1 MVGLYHKR
9 RASRSSSSKLLRFF
23 IRLSFILGVF
33 IVVGFT
39 LTALFFNGSQVKGPL
54 SIYLSSKFNMEVSIG
69 DAEFSPIYPDV
80 IKLYNVTFGKSKIGE
95 LYVEY
100 DLRSAMGSDELRITD
115 LYLNKINIDPNDLL
129 TVANSKLGFNS
140 IRAQTARFYGTPL
153 RTTFLNAPSATVRL
167 ENVTYSAQEGLT
179 FRSGALSTGKA
190 RLFNDEVKSFNI
202 EFTHNDKGIA
212 INNFSAGILG
222 GTVTGHGTYN
232 IISNEHNSLSDG
244 DIASSNTIPISAEIS
259 LDELNLSKVII
270 NQGFRAPKNVKLSA
284 RKTNLTD
291 VIFTNNVLGNQ
302 SEGTKPSEQS
312 KLFAKPKSKST
323 PAPIT
328 PEESESQYLS
338 YIMQGINGTI
348 DDLYIDHDDIE
359 GMFEGHIDEI
369 SFPNLQTTFENNNAI
384 ASFENH
390 KMEFDLK
397 GKLYEGTFNSIGS
410 LDLTKKR
417 LSVTE
422 LRMSKNKL
430 ALNRPRLDFIKK
442 QFSDHSLFIKNA
454 KFNQL
459 EFLSYINSLPLSIQS
474 ISGTANNIFVHPTV
488 LKDLET
494 KISQAQNNKT
504 SKHKHNQ
511 NNIPDEVD
519 NFYKILSYLTLDDKA
534 IAESKEESLNLSK
547 HKFMINP
554 DIYSDSQDNRNVIKD
569 NSPSSLKL
577 NLINMLYSNLLMS
590 DTKVNLTLDENGL
603 AIDVPKMRF
612 KESSLS
618 AQAYLALQEKL
629 PNKFTLKAKDFE
641 SADLNSNLIGHMLTG
656 KINLDLD
663 IESTCT
669 DKINNIRS
677 LLSHSDGNI
686 SLNSSAML
694 IADFG
699 LDLINGGNSDS
710 YKLSTTELL
719 SAIQGSVAGI
729 NNLKAQ
735 AQIVNGEVN
744 INSTASLVTSNLSLN
759 SKVNINEDSISGR
772 AYLISRS
779 KDSSTQVT
787 ISGNMDDPIFNIKA
801 LRRGEKRPG
810 LYLPQY
816 QNTAVAKEQTDAAPI
831 LKGKLATPAAKA
843 ASAAAAGA
851 ADATAATAATAS
863 QPAPAPSSK
872 IEPES
877 KLESTP
883 KTETEET
890 QALSPDSQPNNTT
903 DSNAQA
909 SKDDGAAVESKQEQE
924 ATAKSKVAEK
934 PESLAN
940 SDSKSSEA
948 MSTADEGKQEQ
959 EAPVKPEVAKKPE
972 SSANSDSKS
981 SEAMGTAGE
990 GKQEQESHAKPEVAS
1005 KPESSANSDS
1015 KSREAMSTAGEGK
1028 QEQEAP
1034 AKPEVA
1040 EKPESSANSDSDSE
1054 TKGAAVEGK
1063 QEQEAPVKPE
1073 VAEKPESSA
1082 NSDSDSDSETKGAAV
1097 EGKIEPM
1104 MEDAA
1109 KHEREAKSES
1119 TNNGQSQKQ
1128 NSKDKGAAVEGK
1140 IEPKMEGAAVEDNKH
1155 AQDMLEEEHQALNSQ
1170 KQLEDQANATEME
1183 LLKDALIDSIISKPH
1198 NNYEE
1203 EELIF

>member
-179 FRSGALSTGKA
+179 FRSGALSTGQA

-244 DIASSNTIPISAEIS
+244 DIPSSNTPPISAEIS

-270 NQGFRAPKNVKLSA
+270 NQGLRAPKNVKLSA

-302 SEGTKPSEQS
+302 SEGKKPSEQS
-312 KLFAKPKSKST
+312 KLFAKPNSKST

-384 ASFENH
+384 ASFENN

-397 GKLYEGTFNSIGS
+397 GNLYEGTFNSIGS

-504 SKHKHNQ
+504 PKHQHNQ

-554 DIYSDSQDNRNVIKD
+554 DIYSNNQDTRNVIKD
-569 NSPSSLKL
+569 KSSSSLNL

-590 DTKVNLTLDENGL
+590 DTKVNLKLDKNGL

-629 PNKFTLKAKDFE
+629 PSKFTLKAKDFE

-663 IESTCT
+663 IESTCV

-816 QNTAVAKEQTDAAPI
+816 QNTAVAKEQTDAASV
-831 LKGKLATPAAKA
+831 LKGKIAAPATPTAA

-851 ADATAATAATAS
+851 AV
-863 QPAPAPSSK
+863 
-872 IEPES
+872 
-877 KLESTP
+877 
-883 KTETEET
+883 
-890 QALSPDSQPNNTT
+890 
-903 DSNAQA
+903 
-909 SKDDGAAVESKQEQE
+909 DGKQEQE
-924 ATAKSKVAEK
+924 APAKPEVAEK
-934 PESLAN
+934 TESSAN

-948 MSTADEGKQEQ
+948 MSTAIEGKQEPMTDG
-959 EAPVKPEVAKKPE
+959 AAKPE

-981 SEAMGTAGE
+981 SEAMSTAVE
-990 GKQEQESHAKPEVAS
+990 GKQELITDGAAKPEGET
-1005 KPESSANSDS
+1005 KPESSAKSDS
-1015 KSREAMSTAGEGK
+1015 KSNEAMSTAGEGK

-1034 AKPEVA
+1034 AKPEGA
-1040 EKPESSANSDSDSE
+1040 EKPESSANSDSKSSEEMSAAGEGKQEQEAPAKSEVEKKPESSANSDSKSSE
-1054 TKGAAVEGK
+1054 AMSAAVEGK
-1063 QEQEAPVKPE
+1063 QEQEAPAKPE
-1073 VAEKPESSA
+1073 VAGNPESSA
-1082 NSDSDSDSETKGAAV
+1082 KNDSDSDSKDRETKGAAV
-1097 EGKIEPM
+1097 EGKQKPKI
-1104 MEDAA
+1104 EDAA
-1109 KHEREAKSES
+1109 KHESPV
-1119 TNNGQSQKQ
+1119 NDNGQGQGQ
-1128 NSKDKGAAVEGK
+1128 NSLDK
-1140 IEPKMEGAAVEDNKH
+1140 GAAVEDNKH
-1155 AQDMLEEEHQALNSQ
+1155 AQDMLEEEHQALNRQ
-1170 KQLEDQANATEME
+1170 KQLENQANATEME

>member
-179 FRSGALSTGKA
+179 FRSGALSTGQA

-244 DIASSNTIPISAEIS
+244 DIPSSNTPPISAEIS

-270 NQGFRAPKNVKLSA
+270 NQGLRAPKNVKLSA

-302 SEGTKPSEQS
+302 SEGKKPSEQS
-312 KLFAKPKSKST
+312 KLFAKPNSKST

-384 ASFENH
+384 ASFENN

-397 GKLYEGTFNSIGS
+397 GNLYEGTFNSIGS

-504 SKHKHNQ
+504 PKHKHNQ

-554 DIYSDSQDNRNVIKD
+554 DIYSDNQDTRNVIKD
-569 NSPSSLKL
+569 KSSSSLNL

-590 DTKVNLTLDENGL
+590 DTKVNLKLDENGL
-603 AIDVPKMRF
+603 AIDMPKMRF

-629 PNKFTLKAKDFE
+629 PSKFTLKAKDFE

-663 IESTCT
+663 IESACA

-772 AYLISRS
+772 AYLISSS

-816 QNTAVAKEQTDAAPI
+816 QNTAVAKEQTDAASI
-831 LKGKLATPAAKA
+831 LKGKLAAPAAKA

-851 ADATAATAATAS
+851 AV
-863 QPAPAPSSK
+863 
-872 IEPES
+872 
-877 KLESTP
+877 
-883 KTETEET
+883 
-890 QALSPDSQPNNTT
+890 
-903 DSNAQA
+903 
-909 SKDDGAAVESKQEQE
+909 DGKQEQE
-924 ATAKSKVAEK
+924 AT
-934 PESLAN
+934 
-940 SDSKSSEA
+940 
-948 MSTADEGKQEQ
+948 
-959 EAPVKPEVAKKPE
+959 
-972 SSANSDSKS
+972 
-981 SEAMGTAGE
+981 
-990 GKQEQESHAKPEVAS
+990 
-1005 KPESSANSDS
+1005 
-1015 KSREAMSTAGEGK
+1015 
-1028 QEQEAP
+1028 

-1040 EKPESSANSDSDSE
+1040 EKPESSANSDSKSSE
-1054 TKGAAVEGK
+1054 AMSTAIEGKQELMTDGAAKSESTANSQNQNSQNKVTATEGKQELMTDGAAKPEGEAKSESTANGQNQNSLDKGAAIEGKQELMTDGAAKPEGEAKPESSANGQNQNSLDKGAAVEGK
-1063 QEQEAPVKPE
+1063 QEPMMDGTAKPE
-1073 VAEKPESSA
+1073 
-1082 NSDSDSDSETKGAAV
+1082 G
-1097 EGKIEPM
+1097 
-1104 MEDAA
+1104 
-1109 KHEREAKSES
+1109 EAKSENTANS
-1119 TNNGQSQKQ
+1119 QGQNIQD
-1128 NSKDKGAAVEGK
+1128 KDAAVEGK
-1140 IEPKMEGAAVEDNKH
+1140 IEPKMEGAAKPEREAKTESTANSQNQNILDKGAAVEGKQEPMMEGAAKPEGETKSESTANGQNQNSLDKGAAVEGKQEHMMEGAAVEDNKH
-1155 AQDMLEEEHQALNSQ
+1155 AQDMLEEEHQALNRQ
-1170 KQLEDQANATEME
+1170 KQLENQANATEME

>member
-179 FRSGALSTGKA
+179 FRSGALSTSQA

-244 DIASSNTIPISAEIS
+244 DIPSSNTPPISAEIS

-270 NQGFRAPKNVKLSA
+270 NQGLRAPKNVKLSA

-291 VIFTNNVLGNQ
+291 VIFTNNILGNQ
-302 SEGTKPSEQS
+302 SEGKKPSEQS
-312 KLFAKPKSKST
+312 KLFAKPNSKST

-359 GMFEGHIDEI
+359 GMFEGYIDEI

-384 ASFENH
+384 ASFENN

-397 GKLYEGTFNSIGS
+397 GNLYEGTFNSIGS

-474 ISGTANNIFVHPTV
+474 VSGTANNIFVHPTV

-504 SKHKHNQ
+504 PKHKHNQ

-569 NSPSSLKL
+569 KSPSSLNL

-590 DTKVNLTLDENGL
+590 DTKVNLKLDENGL
-603 AIDVPKMRF
+603 AIDMPKMRF

-629 PNKFTLKAKDFE
+629 PSKLTLKAKDFE

-663 IESTCT
+663 IESACA

-759 SKVNINEDSISGR
+759 SKVNINEDSVTGR

-816 QNTAVAKEQTDAAPI
+816 QNTAVAKEQTDAASV
-831 LKGKLATPAAKA
+831 LKGKIAAPATPTAA

-851 ADATAATAATAS
+851 AVD
-863 QPAPAPSSK
+863 
-872 IEPES
+872 
-877 KLESTP
+877 
-883 KTETEET
+883 
-890 QALSPDSQPNNTT
+890 
-903 DSNAQA
+903 
-909 SKDDGAAVESKQEQE
+909 
-924 ATAKSKVAEK
+924 
-934 PESLAN
+934 
-940 SDSKSSEA
+940 
-948 MSTADEGKQEQ
+948 
-959 EAPVKPEVAKKPE
+959 
-972 SSANSDSKS
+972 
-981 SEAMGTAGE
+981 
-990 GKQEQESHAKPEVAS
+990 
-1005 KPESSANSDS
+1005 
-1015 KSREAMSTAGEGK
+1015 GK

-1040 EKPESSANSDSDSE
+1040 EKPESSANSDSKSSE
-1054 TKGAAVEGK
+1054 AMSTAGESKQGLMTDGAAKPEGEAKPESTTNDQSQNKNSQDKVTAGDGKQELMTDGTAKPEGEAKSESSANSDSKSNEAMSTAGEGK
-1063 QEQEAPVKPE
+1063 QEQEAPAKPEVAKKPESSANSDSKSSEAMSAAVESKQEQEAPAKPE

-1082 NSDSDSDSETKGAAV
+1082 NSDSKSSEAMSAAVEGKIEQEAHAKPEVAGNPESSAKNDSDSNSKDSDTKGAAV
-1097 EGKIEPM
+1097 EGKQEPM
-1104 MEDAA
+1104 MEGAA
-1109 KHEREAKSES
+1109 KPEGESKSES
-1119 TNNGQSQKQ
+1119 TANGQGQ
-1128 NSKDKGAAVEGK
+1128 NSQDKGAAIEGK
-1140 IEPKMEGAAVEDNKH
+1140 IESKMEDAAVEDNKH
-1155 AQDMLEEEHQALNSQ
+1155 AQDMLEEEHQALNRQ

>member
-244 DIASSNTIPISAEIS
+244 DIPSSNTPPISAEIS

-270 NQGFRAPKNVKLSA
+270 NQGLRAPKNVKLSA

-302 SEGTKPSEQS
+302 SEGKKPSEQS
-312 KLFAKPKSKST
+312 KLFAKPNSKST

-384 ASFENH
+384 ASFENN

-397 GKLYEGTFNSIGS
+397 GNLYEGTFNSIGS

-504 SKHKHNQ
+504 PKHKHNQ

-554 DIYSDSQDNRNVIKD
+554 DIYSDNQDTRNVIKD
-569 NSPSSLKL
+569 KSSSSLNL

-590 DTKVNLTLDENGL
+590 DTKVNLKLDENGL
-603 AIDVPKMRF
+603 AIDMPKMRF

-629 PNKFTLKAKDFE
+629 PSKFTLKAKDFE

-663 IESTCT
+663 IESACA

-772 AYLISRS
+772 AYLISSS

-787 ISGNMDDPIFNIKA
+787 IFGNMDDPIFNIKA

-816 QNTAVAKEQTDAAPI
+816 QNTAVAKEQTDAASV
-831 LKGKLATPAAKA
+831 LKGKIAAPAAKA

-851 ADATAATAATAS
+851 AVD
-863 QPAPAPSSK
+863 
-872 IEPES
+872 
-877 KLESTP
+877 
-883 KTETEET
+883 
-890 QALSPDSQPNNTT
+890 
-903 DSNAQA
+903 
-909 SKDDGAAVESKQEQE
+909 
-924 ATAKSKVAEK
+924 
-934 PESLAN
+934 
-940 SDSKSSEA
+940 
-948 MSTADEGKQEQ
+948 
-959 EAPVKPEVAKKPE
+959 
-972 SSANSDSKS
+972 
-981 SEAMGTAGE
+981 
-990 GKQEQESHAKPEVAS
+990 
-1005 KPESSANSDS
+1005 
-1015 KSREAMSTAGEGK
+1015 GK

-1040 EKPESSANSDSDSE
+1040 EKPESSANSDSKSSEDMSTAVEGKQELITDGAAKPEGETKPESSANSDSKSNEAMSTAGEGKQEQEAPAKPEVAKKPESSANSDSKSSEAMSTAVEGKQELMTDGAAKPEGE
-1054 TKGAAVEGK
+1054 TKSENTANGQGQNSQDKDAAVEGKIEPKMEGAAKPEREAKTESTANSQNQNSLDKGAAIEGKQEPMTEGAAKPEGEAKSESTANGQNKNSLDKGAAVEGK
-1063 QEQEAPVKPE
+1063 QEH
-1073 VAEKPESSA
+1073 
-1082 NSDSDSDSETKGAAV
+1082 
-1097 EGKIEPM
+1097 M
-1104 MEDAA
+1104 
-1109 KHEREAKSES
+1109 
-1119 TNNGQSQKQ
+1119 
-1128 NSKDKGAAVEGK
+1128 
-1140 IEPKMEGAAVEDNKH
+1140 MEGAAVEDNKH
-1155 AQDMLEEEHQALNSQ
+1155 AQDMLEEEHQALNRQ
-1170 KQLEDQANATEME
+1170 KQLENQANATEME

>member
-129 TVANSKLGFNS
+129 TVANSKFGFNS

-244 DIASSNTIPISAEIS
+244 DIPSSNTPPISAEIS

-270 NQGFRAPKNVKLSA
+270 NQGLRAPKNVKLSA

-302 SEGTKPSEQS
+302 SEGKKPSEQS
-312 KLFAKPKSKST
+312 KLFAKPNSKST

-384 ASFENH
+384 ASFENN

-397 GKLYEGTFNSIGS
+397 GNLYEGTFNSIGS

-504 SKHKHNQ
+504 PKHKHNQ

-554 DIYSDSQDNRNVIKD
+554 DIYSDNQDTRNVIKD
-569 NSPSSLKL
+569 NSLSSLNL

-590 DTKVNLTLDENGL
+590 DTKVNLKLDENGL

-629 PNKFTLKAKDFE
+629 PSKFTLKAKDFE

-663 IESTCT
+663 IESACA

-710 YKLSTTELL
+710 YKLSNTELL

-816 QNTAVAKEQTDAAPI
+816 QNTAVAKEQTDAASI
-831 LKGKLATPAAKA
+831 LKGKLAAPAAKA

-851 ADATAATAATAS
+851 AVD
-863 QPAPAPSSK
+863 
-872 IEPES
+872 
-877 KLESTP
+877 
-883 KTETEET
+883 
-890 QALSPDSQPNNTT
+890 
-903 DSNAQA
+903 
-909 SKDDGAAVESKQEQE
+909 
-924 ATAKSKVAEK
+924 
-934 PESLAN
+934 
-940 SDSKSSEA
+940 
-948 MSTADEGKQEQ
+948 
-959 EAPVKPEVAKKPE
+959 
-972 SSANSDSKS
+972 
-981 SEAMGTAGE
+981 
-990 GKQEQESHAKPEVAS
+990 
-1005 KPESSANSDS
+1005 
-1015 KSREAMSTAGEGK
+1015 GK

-1040 EKPESSANSDSDSE
+1040 EKPESSANSDSKSSE
-1054 TKGAAVEGK
+1054 AMSTAIEGKQELMTDGAAKPEGEARNESSANSDSKSSEAMSTAGEGK
-1063 QEQEAPVKPE
+1063 QEQEAPAKSE
-1073 VAEKPESSA
+1073 MEKKPESSA
-1082 NSDSDSDSETKGAAV
+1082 NIDSKSSEAMSAADEGKQEPITDGAAKPEGETKSESTANSQNQNSLDKGTAV
-1097 EGKIEPM
+1097 EGKREPM
-1104 MEDAA
+1104 REGTA
-1109 KHEREAKSES
+1109 KPEGEAKSEN
-1119 TNNGQSQKQ
+1119 TANGLGQ
-1128 NSKDKGAAVEGK
+1128 NSQDKDAAVEGK

-1155 AQDMLEEEHQALNSQ
+1155 AQDMLEEEHQALNRQ
-1170 KQLEDQANATEME
+1170 KQLENQANATEME

>member
-100 DLRSAMGSDELRITD
+100 DLRSAMGSDELRIKD

-179 FRSGALSTGKA
+179 FRSGALSTGQA

-244 DIASSNTIPISAEIS
+244 DIPSSNTPPISAEIS

-270 NQGFRAPKNVKLSA
+270 NQGLRAPKNVKLSA

-302 SEGTKPSEQS
+302 SEGKKPSEQS
-312 KLFAKPKSKST
+312 KLFAKPNSKST

-384 ASFENH
+384 ASFENN

-397 GKLYEGTFNSIGS
+397 GNLYEGTFNSIGS

-504 SKHKHNQ
+504 PKHKHNQ

-554 DIYSDSQDNRNVIKD
+554 DIYSDNQDTRNVIKD
-569 NSPSSLKL
+569 KSSSSLNL

-590 DTKVNLTLDENGL
+590 DTKVNLKLDENGL
-603 AIDVPKMRF
+603 AIDMPKMRF

-629 PNKFTLKAKDFE
+629 PSKFTLKAKDFE

-663 IESTCT
+663 IESACA

-816 QNTAVAKEQTDAAPI
+816 QNTAVAKEQTDAASV
-831 LKGKLATPAAKA
+831 LKGKIAAPATPTAA

-851 ADATAATAATAS
+851 AVD
-863 QPAPAPSSK
+863 
-872 IEPES
+872 
-877 KLESTP
+877 
-883 KTETEET
+883 
-890 QALSPDSQPNNTT
+890 
-903 DSNAQA
+903 
-909 SKDDGAAVESKQEQE
+909 
-924 ATAKSKVAEK
+924 
-934 PESLAN
+934 
-940 SDSKSSEA
+940 
-948 MSTADEGKQEQ
+948 
-959 EAPVKPEVAKKPE
+959 
-972 SSANSDSKS
+972 
-981 SEAMGTAGE
+981 
-990 GKQEQESHAKPEVAS
+990 
-1005 KPESSANSDS
+1005 
-1015 KSREAMSTAGEGK
+1015 GK

-1040 EKPESSANSDSDSE
+1040 EKPESSANSDSKSSEAMSTAGESKHEQEAPAKSEVEKKPESSANSDSKSNE
-1054 TKGAAVEGK
+1054 AMSTAGEGK
-1063 QEQEAPVKPE
+1063 QEQEAPAKPEVAKKPESSANIENKSSEAMSTAIESKQEQEAPAKPE

-1082 NSDSDSDSETKGAAV
+1082 NSDSKSSEAMSAAVEGKIEQEAHAKPEVAGNPESSAKNDSDSNSKDSDTKGAAV
-1097 EGKIEPM
+1097 EGKQEPM
-1104 MEDAA
+1104 TEDAA
-1109 KHEREAKSES
+1109 KPEGESKSES
-1119 TNNGQSQKQ
+1119 TANGQVQ
-1128 NSKDKGAAVEGK
+1128 NSQDNGDAIEGK

-1155 AQDMLEEEHQALNSQ
+1155 AQDMLEEEHQALNRQ
-1170 KQLEDQANATEME
+1170 KQLENQANATEME

>member
-179 FRSGALSTGKA
+179 FRSGALSTGQA

-244 DIASSNTIPISAEIS
+244 DIPSSNTPPISAEIS

-270 NQGFRAPKNVKLSA
+270 NQGLRAPKNVKLSA

-302 SEGTKPSEQS
+302 SEGKKPSEQS
-312 KLFAKPKSKST
+312 KLFAKPNSKST

-384 ASFENH
+384 ASFENN

-397 GKLYEGTFNSIGS
+397 GNLYEGTFNSIGS

-504 SKHKHNQ
+504 PKHKHNQ

-569 NSPSSLKL
+569 NSPSSLNL

-590 DTKVNLTLDENGL
+590 DTKVNLKLDKNGL

-629 PNKFTLKAKDFE
+629 PSKFTLKAKDFE

-663 IESTCT
+663 IESTCV

-816 QNTAVAKEQTDAAPI
+816 QNTAVAKEQTDAASV
-831 LKGKLATPAAKA
+831 LKGKIAAPATPTAA

-851 ADATAATAATAS
+851 AV
-863 QPAPAPSSK
+863 
-872 IEPES
+872 
-877 KLESTP
+877 
-883 KTETEET
+883 
-890 QALSPDSQPNNTT
+890 
-903 DSNAQA
+903 
-909 SKDDGAAVESKQEQE
+909 DGKQEQE
-924 ATAKSKVAEK
+924 APAKPEVAEK
-934 PESLAN
+934 PESSAK

-948 MSTADEGKQEQ
+948 MSTAGEGKQGIMTDGAAKPEGDAKSESSANSDSKSNEAMSTAGEGKQEQ
-959 EAPVKPEVAKKPE
+959 EALAKPEVAKKPE

-981 SEAMGTAGE
+981 SEAMSAAVE
-990 GKQEQESHAKPEVAS
+990 SKQEQEAPAKPEGAE

-1015 KSREAMSTAGEGK
+1015 KSSEAMSAAVEGK
-1028 QEQEAP
+1028 IEQEAH

-1040 EKPESSANSDSDSE
+1040 GNPESSAKNDSDSNSKDSD

-1063 QEQEAPVKPE
+1063 QE
-1073 VAEKPESSA
+1073 
-1082 NSDSDSDSETKGAAV
+1082 
-1097 EGKIEPM
+1097 PM
-1104 MEDAA
+1104 TEDAA
-1109 KHEREAKSES
+1109 KPEGESKSES
-1119 TNNGQSQKQ
+1119 TANSQNQ
-1128 NSKDKGAAVEGK
+1128 NSQDKGAAIEGK

-1155 AQDMLEEEHQALNSQ
+1155 AQDMLEEEHQALNRQ
-1170 KQLEDQANATEME
+1170 KQLENQANATEME

>member
-179 FRSGALSTGKA
+179 FRSGALSTGQA

-244 DIASSNTIPISAEIS
+244 DIPSSNTPPISAEIS

-270 NQGFRAPKNVKLSA
+270 NQGLRAPKNVKLSA

-291 VIFTNNVLGNQ
+291 VIFTNNILGNQ
-302 SEGTKPSEQS
+302 SEGKKPSEQS
-312 KLFAKPKSKST
+312 KLFAKPNSKST

-384 ASFENH
+384 ASFENN

-397 GKLYEGTFNSIGS
+397 GNLYEGTFNSIGS

-504 SKHKHNQ
+504 PKHQHNQ

-569 NSPSSLKL
+569 NSPSSLNL

-590 DTKVNLTLDENGL
+590 DTKVNLKLDKNGL

-629 PNKFTLKAKDFE
+629 PSKFTLKAKDFE

-663 IESTCT
+663 IESTCV

-816 QNTAVAKEQTDAAPI
+816 QNTAVAKEQTDAASV
-831 LKGKLATPAAKA
+831 LKGKIAAPATPTAA

-851 ADATAATAATAS
+851 AV
-863 QPAPAPSSK
+863 
-872 IEPES
+872 
-877 KLESTP
+877 
-883 KTETEET
+883 
-890 QALSPDSQPNNTT
+890 
-903 DSNAQA
+903 
-909 SKDDGAAVESKQEQE
+909 DGKQEQE
-924 ATAKSKVAEK
+924 APAKSEVEKK
-934 PESLAN
+934 PESSAN

-948 MSTADEGKQEQ
+948 MSTAIEGKQELITDGAAKPEGETKPESSAKSDSKSNEAMSTAGEGKQEQ
-959 EAPVKPEVAKKPE
+959 EALAKPEVAKKPE

-981 SEAMGTAGE
+981 SVAMSAAVDS
-990 GKQEQESHAKPEVAS
+990 KQEQEAPAKPEGAE

-1015 KSREAMSTAGEGK
+1015 KSSEAMSAAVEGK
-1028 QEQEAP
+1028 IEQEAH

-1040 EKPESSANSDSDSE
+1040 GNPESSAKNDSDSNSKDSD

-1063 QEQEAPVKPE
+1063 QE
-1073 VAEKPESSA
+1073 
-1082 NSDSDSDSETKGAAV
+1082 
-1097 EGKIEPM
+1097 PM
-1104 MEDAA
+1104 TEDAA
-1109 KHEREAKSES
+1109 KPEGESKSES
-1119 TNNGQSQKQ
+1119 TANSQNQ
-1128 NSKDKGAAVEGK
+1128 NSQDKGAAIEGK

-1155 AQDMLEEEHQALNSQ
+1155 AQDMLEEEHQALNRQ
-1170 KQLEDQANATEME
+1170 KQLENQANATEME

>member
-244 DIASSNTIPISAEIS
+244 DIPSSNTPPISAEIS

-270 NQGFRAPKNVKLSA
+270 NQGLRAPKNVKLSA

-302 SEGTKPSEQS
+302 SEGKKPSEQS
-312 KLFAKPKSKST
+312 KLFAKPNSKST

-348 DDLYIDHDDIE
+348 DDLYIDHDDITC
-359 GMFEGHIDEI
+359 MFDGHIDEI

-397 GKLYEGTFNSIGS
+397 GNLYEGTFNSIGS

-504 SKHKHNQ
+504 PKHKHNQ

-569 NSPSSLKL
+569 NSPSSLNL

-590 DTKVNLTLDENGL
+590 DTKVNLKLDKNGL

-629 PNKFTLKAKDFE
+629 PSKFTLKAKDFE

-663 IESTCT
+663 IESTCV
-669 DKINNIRS
+669 DKINNIRN

-816 QNTAVAKEQTDAAPI
+816 QNTAVAKEQTDAASV
-831 LKGKLATPAAKA
+831 LKGKIAAPATPTAA

-851 ADATAATAATAS
+851 AV
-863 QPAPAPSSK
+863 
-872 IEPES
+872 
-877 KLESTP
+877 
-883 KTETEET
+883 
-890 QALSPDSQPNNTT
+890 
-903 DSNAQA
+903 
-909 SKDDGAAVESKQEQE
+909 DGKQEQE
-924 ATAKSKVAEK
+924 APAKTEVAEK
-934 PESLAN
+934 PESSAN

-948 MSTADEGKQEQ
+948 MSTAGESKHEQEAPAKSEVEKKPESSSKSDSKSNEAMSTAGEGKQEQ
-959 EAPVKPEVAKKPE
+959 EAPAKPEVAKKPE

-981 SEAMGTAGE
+981 NEAMSTAGE
-990 GKQEQESHAKPEVAS
+990 GKQEQEAPAKPEVAK
-1005 KPESSANSDS
+1005 KPESSANIEN
-1015 KSREAMSTAGEGK
+1015 KSSEAMSTAIESK

-1040 EKPESSANSDSDSE
+1040 EKPESSANSDSKSSEAMSAAVEGKIEQEAHAKPEVAGNPESSAKNDSDSNSKDSD

-1063 QEQEAPVKPE
+1063 QE
-1073 VAEKPESSA
+1073 
-1082 NSDSDSDSETKGAAV
+1082 
-1097 EGKIEPM
+1097 PM
-1104 MEDAA
+1104 TEDAA
-1109 KHEREAKSES
+1109 KPEGESKSES
-1119 TNNGQSQKQ
+1119 TANGQVQ
-1128 NSKDKGAAVEGK
+1128 NSQDNGDAIEGK

-1155 AQDMLEEEHQALNSQ
+1155 AQDMLEEEHQALNRQ
-1170 KQLEDQANATEME
+1170 KQLENQANATEME

>member
-1 MVGLYHKR
+1 
-9 RASRSSSSKLLRFF
+9 
-23 IRLSFILGVF
+23 
-33 IVVGFT
+33 
-39 LTALFFNGSQVKGPL
+39 
-54 SIYLSSKFNMEVSIG
+54 MEVSIG

-100 DLRSAMGSDELRITD
+100 DLRSAMGSDELRIKD
-115 LYLNKINIDPNDLL
+115 LYLNKINIEPNDLL

-179 FRSGALSTGKA
+179 FRSGALSTGQA
-190 RLFNDEVKSFNI
+190 RLFDDEVKSFNI

-212 INNFSAGILG
+212 INNFSTGILG

-232 IISNEHNSLSDG
+232 IISNEHNSLSDV
-244 DIASSNTIPISAEIS
+244 DIPSSNMPSISAEIS

-270 NQGFRAPKNVKLSA
+270 NQGLRAPQNVKLNA
-284 RKTNLTD
+284 RKTNLND

-302 SEGTKPSEQS
+302 SQETKPSEQS
-312 KLFAKPKSKST
+312 KLFAQPHYKST
-323 PAPIT
+323 SAPIT

-359 GMFEGHIDEI
+359 GMFDGHIDEI

-384 ASFENH
+384 ASFENN
-390 KMEFDLK
+390 KLEFDLE
-397 GKLYEGTFNSIGS
+397 GNLYEGTFNSIGS

-422 LRMSKNKL
+422 LRMNKNKL

-474 ISGTANNIFVHPTV
+474 ISGTANNIFVHPTA

-494 KISQAQNNKT
+494 KISQAQNNKNP
-504 SKHKHNQ
+504 KHEH
-511 NNIPDEVD
+511 
-519 NFYKILSYLTLDDKA
+519 YKILSYLTLDDQA
-534 IAESKEESLNLSK
+534 IADSKEESLNLSK
-547 HKFMINP
+547 HKLMINP
-554 DIYSDSQDNRNVIKD
+554 DIHSDSQDTRNVIKD
-569 NSPSSLKL
+569 KSSSSLNL
-577 NLINMLYSNLLMS
+577 NLVNMLYSNLLMS
-590 DTKVNLTLDENGL
+590 DTNVNLKLDENGL

-629 PNKFTLKAKDFE
+629 PSKFTLKAKDFE

-663 IESTCT
+663 IESTCA
-669 DKINNIRS
+669 DKINNIYS
-677 LLSHSDGNI
+677 LLTHSNGNI

-694 IADFG
+694 ISDFG

-735 AQIVNGEVN
+735 AQIVNGQVN
-744 INSTASLVTSNLSLN
+744 ITSTAALVTSNLSLN
-759 SKVNINEDSISGR
+759 SKLNISEDSITGR

-787 ISGNMDDPIFNIKA
+787 LSGTIDDPIFNIKA

-816 QNTAVAKEQTDAAPI
+816 QNTAVAKEQTDAAPV
-831 LKGKLATPAAKA
+831 LKGKIAASATPTTA

-851 ADATAATAATAS
+851 AGADAAATTATAS
-863 QPAPAPSSK
+863 QPAPTPSSK
-872 IEPES
+872 IEPDS
-877 KLESTP
+877 KLESNP
-883 KTETEET
+883 KASTENQQEQGQDNSAKPEET
-890 QALSPDSQPNNTT
+890 AKPDSPDNDQSQGQNSEDKGTT
-903 DSNAQA
+903 IDGKQEPMTEGTAKPDSTSDSKDSNAN
-909 SKDDGAAVESKQEQE
+909 SAVIEDKQEQE
-924 ATAKSKVAEK
+924 TSAK
-934 PESLAN
+934 
-940 SDSKSSEA
+940 
-948 MSTADEGKQEQ
+948 T
-959 EAPVKPEVAKKPE
+959 EVADKSE
-972 SSANSDSKS
+972 SSAKSVSKD
-981 SEAMGTAGE
+981 SEAKGTAGE
-990 GKQEQESHAKPEVAS
+990 GKQELGGE
-1005 KPESSANSDS
+1005 DS
-1015 KSREAMSTAGEGK
+1015 
-1028 QEQEAP
+1028 
-1034 AKPEVA
+1034 
-1040 EKPESSANSDSDSE
+1040 
-1054 TKGAAVEGK
+1054 
-1063 QEQEAPVKPE
+1063 
-1073 VAEKPESSA
+1073 
-1082 NSDSDSDSETKGAAV
+1082 
-1097 EGKIEPM
+1097 
-1104 MEDAA
+1104 
-1109 KHEREAKSES
+1109 
-1119 TNNGQSQKQ
+1119 
-1128 NSKDKGAAVEGK
+1128 
-1140 IEPKMEGAAVEDNKH
+1140 KH
-1155 AQDMLEEEHQALNSQ
+1155 AQDMLEEEHQALHRQ

-1203 EELIF
+1203 ELIF

>member
-179 FRSGALSTGKA
+179 FRSGALSTGQA

-244 DIASSNTIPISAEIS
+244 DIPSSNTPPISAEIS

-270 NQGFRAPKNVKLSA
+270 NQGLRAPKNVKLSA

-302 SEGTKPSEQS
+302 SEGKKPSEQS
-312 KLFAKPKSKST
+312 KLFAKPNSKST

-397 GKLYEGTFNSIGS
+397 GNLYEGTFNSIGS

-504 SKHKHNQ
+504 PKHKHNQ

-554 DIYSDSQDNRNVIKD
+554 DIYSDNQDTRNVIKD
-569 NSPSSLKL
+569 KSSSSLNL

-590 DTKVNLTLDENGL
+590 DTKVNLKLDENGL
-603 AIDVPKMRF
+603 AIDMPKMRF

-629 PNKFTLKAKDFE
+629 PSKFTLKAKDFE

-663 IESTCT
+663 IESACA

-710 YKLSTTELL
+710 YNLSTTELL

-772 AYLISRS
+772 AYLISSS

-816 QNTAVAKEQTDAAPI
+816 QNTAVAKEQTDAASV
-831 LKGKLATPAAKA
+831 LKGKIAAPAAKA

-851 ADATAATAATAS
+851 AVD
-863 QPAPAPSSK
+863 
-872 IEPES
+872 
-877 KLESTP
+877 
-883 KTETEET
+883 
-890 QALSPDSQPNNTT
+890 
-903 DSNAQA
+903 
-909 SKDDGAAVESKQEQE
+909 
-924 ATAKSKVAEK
+924 
-934 PESLAN
+934 
-940 SDSKSSEA
+940 
-948 MSTADEGKQEQ
+948 
-959 EAPVKPEVAKKPE
+959 
-972 SSANSDSKS
+972 
-981 SEAMGTAGE
+981 
-990 GKQEQESHAKPEVAS
+990 
-1005 KPESSANSDS
+1005 
-1015 KSREAMSTAGEGK
+1015 GK

-1040 EKPESSANSDSDSE
+1040 EKPESSANSDSKSSEAMSTAVEGKQELITDGAAKPEGE
-1054 TKGAAVEGK
+1054 TKPESSANSDSKSNEAMSTAVEGKQELITDGAAKPEGETKPESSANSDSKSNEAMSTAGEGK
-1063 QEQEAPVKPE
+1063 QEQEALAKPEVAKKPESSANSDSKSNEAMSTAVDGKQEQEAPAKSE

-1082 NSDSDSDSETKGAAV
+1082 NSDSKSSEAMSAAVEGKQEQEATAKPEVAGNPESSAKSDSDSDSDSKDSETKGA
-1097 EGKIEPM
+1097 
-1104 MEDAA
+1104 
-1109 KHEREAKSES
+1109 
-1119 TNNGQSQKQ
+1119 T
-1128 NSKDKGAAVEGK
+1128 
-1140 IEPKMEGAAVEDNKH
+1140 VEDNKH
-1155 AQDMLEEEHQALNSQ
+1155 VQDMLEEEHQDLNRQ
-1170 KQLEDQANATEME
+1170 KQLENQANATEME

>member
-100 DLRSAMGSDELRITD
+100 DLRSAMGSDELRIKD

-140 IRAQTARFYGTPL
+140 IRTQTVRFYGTPL

-179 FRSGALSTGKA
+179 FRSGALSTGQA

-244 DIASSNTIPISAEIS
+244 DIPSSNTPPISAEIS

-270 NQGFRAPKNVKLSA
+270 NQGLRAPKNVKLSA

-302 SEGTKPSEQS
+302 SEGKKPSEQS
-312 KLFAKPKSKST
+312 KLFAKPNSKST

-384 ASFENH
+384 ASFENN

-397 GKLYEGTFNSIGS
+397 GNLYEGTFNSIGS

-504 SKHKHNQ
+504 PKHKHNQ

-569 NSPSSLKL
+569 NSPSSLNL

-590 DTKVNLTLDENGL
+590 DTKVNLKLDKNGL

-629 PNKFTLKAKDFE
+629 PSKFTLKAKDFE

-663 IESTCT
+663 IESTCV
-669 DKINNIRS
+669 DKINNIRN

-816 QNTAVAKEQTDAAPI
+816 QNTAVAKEQTDAASV
-831 LKGKLATPAAKA
+831 LKGKIAAPATPTAA

-851 ADATAATAATAS
+851 AVD
-863 QPAPAPSSK
+863 
-872 IEPES
+872 
-877 KLESTP
+877 
-883 KTETEET
+883 
-890 QALSPDSQPNNTT
+890 
-903 DSNAQA
+903 
-909 SKDDGAAVESKQEQE
+909 
-924 ATAKSKVAEK
+924 
-934 PESLAN
+934 
-940 SDSKSSEA
+940 
-948 MSTADEGKQEQ
+948 
-959 EAPVKPEVAKKPE
+959 
-972 SSANSDSKS
+972 
-981 SEAMGTAGE
+981 
-990 GKQEQESHAKPEVAS
+990 
-1005 KPESSANSDS
+1005 
-1015 KSREAMSTAGEGK
+1015 GK

-1040 EKPESSANSDSDSE
+1040 EKPESSANSDSKSSEAMSTAVEGKQELITDGAAKPEGETKPESSANSDSKSNEAMSTAGEGKQEQEAPAKPEVAKKPESSANSDSKSSEAMSTAVEGKQELMTDGAAKPEGE
-1054 TKGAAVEGK
+1054 TKSENTANGQGQNSQDKDAAVEGKIEPKMEGAAKPEREAKTESTANSQNQNSLDKGAAVEGK
-1063 QEQEAPVKPE
+1063 QESMTEGAAKPE
-1073 VAEKPESSA
+1073 
-1082 NSDSDSDSETKGAAV
+1082 G
-1097 EGKIEPM
+1097 
-1104 MEDAA
+1104 
-1109 KHEREAKSES
+1109 EAKSEN
-1119 TNNGQSQKQ
+1119 TANGLGQ
-1128 NSKDKGAAVEGK
+1128 NSQDKDAAVEGK

-1155 AQDMLEEEHQALNSQ
+1155 AQDMLEEEHQALNRQ
-1170 KQLEDQANATEME
+1170 KQLENQANATEME

>member
-302 SEGTKPSEQS
+302 SERTKPSEQS
-312 KLFAKPKSKST
+312 KLFAKPNSKST

-397 GKLYEGTFNSIGS
+397 GNLYEGTFNSIGS

-511 NNIPDEVD
+511 NKIQDEVD

-816 QNTAVAKEQTDAAPI
+816 QNTAVAKEQTDAASV
-831 LKGKLATPAAKA
+831 LKGKIAAPATPTAA

-851 ADATAATAATAS
+851 AVD
-863 QPAPAPSSK
+863 
-872 IEPES
+872 
-877 KLESTP
+877 
-883 KTETEET
+883 
-890 QALSPDSQPNNTT
+890 
-903 DSNAQA
+903 
-909 SKDDGAAVESKQEQE
+909 
-924 ATAKSKVAEK
+924 
-934 PESLAN
+934 
-940 SDSKSSEA
+940 
-948 MSTADEGKQEQ
+948 
-959 EAPVKPEVAKKPE
+959 
-972 SSANSDSKS
+972 
-981 SEAMGTAGE
+981 
-990 GKQEQESHAKPEVAS
+990 
-1005 KPESSANSDS
+1005 
-1015 KSREAMSTAGEGK
+1015 GK

-1040 EKPESSANSDSDSE
+1040 EKPESSANSDSKSSE
-1054 TKGAAVEGK
+1054 AMSTAGESKQGIMTDGAAKPEGEAKSESTTNDQSQNKNSQDKVTAGDGKQELMTDGTAKPEGEAKSESSANSDSKSNEAMSTAGEGK
-1063 QEQEAPVKPE
+1063 QEQEAPAKPE
-1073 VAEKPESSA
+1073 VAKKPESSANSDSKSSEAMSAAVESKQEQEAPAKPEGAEKPESSA
-1082 NSDSDSDSETKGAAV
+1082 NSDSKSNEAMSAAG
-1097 EGKIEPM
+1097 ESKQEPM
-1104 MEDAA
+1104 TEDAA
-1109 KHEREAKSES
+1109 KPDGEAKSESTNNGQSQKQNSKDKGTTVEGKQKPMTEDAAKPEREAKSES

>member
-80 IKLYNVTFGKSKIGE
+80 IKLYNVSFGKSKIGE

-179 FRSGALSTGKA
+179 FRSGALSTGQA

-244 DIASSNTIPISAEIS
+244 DIPSSNTPPISAEIS

-270 NQGFRAPKNVKLSA
+270 NQGLRAPKNVKLSA

-302 SEGTKPSEQS
+302 SEGKKPSEQS
-312 KLFAKPKSKST
+312 KLFAKPNSKST

-384 ASFENH
+384 ASFENN

-397 GKLYEGTFNSIGS
+397 GNLYEGTFNSIGS

-504 SKHKHNQ
+504 PKHKHNQ

-569 NSPSSLKL
+569 NSPSSLNL

-590 DTKVNLTLDENGL
+590 DTKVNLKLDKNGL

-629 PNKFTLKAKDFE
+629 PSKFTLKAKDFE

-663 IESTCT
+663 IESTCV

-816 QNTAVAKEQTDAAPI
+816 QNTAVAKEQTDAASV
-831 LKGKLATPAAKA
+831 LKGKIAAPATPTAA

-851 ADATAATAATAS
+851 AVD
-863 QPAPAPSSK
+863 
-872 IEPES
+872 
-877 KLESTP
+877 
-883 KTETEET
+883 
-890 QALSPDSQPNNTT
+890 
-903 DSNAQA
+903 
-909 SKDDGAAVESKQEQE
+909 
-924 ATAKSKVAEK
+924 
-934 PESLAN
+934 
-940 SDSKSSEA
+940 
-948 MSTADEGKQEQ
+948 GKQEQ
-959 EAPVKPEVAKKPE
+959 EAPAKPEVAEKPE

-981 SEAMGTAGE
+981 SEEMSATVE
-990 GKQEQESHAKPEVAS
+990 GKQELMTDGAAKPEGEAKSESSANGQRQNKNSQDKVTATEGKQELMTDGAA
-1005 KPESSANSDS
+1005 KPEGEAKSESSANSDS
-1015 KSREAMSTAGEGK
+1015 KSSEAMSTAGEGK

-1040 EKPESSANSDSDSE
+1040 EKPESSANIDNKASE
-1054 TKGAAVEGK
+1054 AMSTAVEGKQEPMTEGAAKPEREAKTESTANSQNHNSLDKGAAVEGK
-1063 QEQEAPVKPE
+1063 QEPMTE
-1073 VAEKPESSA
+1073 
-1082 NSDSDSDSETKGAAV
+1082 GAA
-1097 EGKIEPM
+1097 KT
-1104 MEDAA
+1104 
-1109 KHEREAKSES
+1109 EREAKTES
-1119 TNNGQSQKQ
+1119 TANSQNQ
-1128 NSKDKGAAVEGK
+1128 NSLDKGAAVEGK
-1140 IEPKMEGAAVEDNKH
+1140 QEPMTEGAAKPEGKAKSESTANSQSQNSQDKGTAVEGKQEPMMDGAAVEDNKH
-1155 AQDMLEEEHQALNSQ
+1155 AQDMLEEEHQALNRQ
-1170 KQLEDQANATEME
+1170 KQLENQANATEME

>member
-179 FRSGALSTGKA
+179 FRSGALSTSQA

-244 DIASSNTIPISAEIS
+244 DIPSSNTPPISAEIS

-270 NQGFRAPKNVKLSA
+270 NQGLRAPKNVKLSA

-291 VIFTNNVLGNQ
+291 VIFTNNILGNQ
-302 SEGTKPSEQS
+302 SEGKKPSEQS
-312 KLFAKPKSKST
+312 KLFAKPNSKST

-397 GKLYEGTFNSIGS
+397 GNLYEGTFNSIGS

-504 SKHKHNQ
+504 PKHKHNQ
-511 NNIPDEVD
+511 NNIQDEVD

-554 DIYSDSQDNRNVIKD
+554 DIYSDNQDTRNVIKD
-569 NSPSSLKL
+569 KSSSSLNL

-590 DTKVNLTLDENGL
+590 DTKVNLKLDENGL
-603 AIDVPKMRF
+603 AIDMPKMRF

-629 PNKFTLKAKDFE
+629 PSKLTLKAKDFE

-663 IESTCT
+663 IESACA

-677 LLSHSDGNI
+677 LLSHSDGYI

-759 SKVNINEDSISGR
+759 SKVNINEDSVTGR

-816 QNTAVAKEQTDAAPI
+816 QNTAVAKEQTDAASV
-831 LKGKLATPAAKA
+831 LKGKIAAPATPTAA

-851 ADATAATAATAS
+851 AVD
-863 QPAPAPSSK
+863 
-872 IEPES
+872 
-877 KLESTP
+877 
-883 KTETEET
+883 
-890 QALSPDSQPNNTT
+890 
-903 DSNAQA
+903 
-909 SKDDGAAVESKQEQE
+909 
-924 ATAKSKVAEK
+924 
-934 PESLAN
+934 
-940 SDSKSSEA
+940 
-948 MSTADEGKQEQ
+948 
-959 EAPVKPEVAKKPE
+959 
-972 SSANSDSKS
+972 
-981 SEAMGTAGE
+981 
-990 GKQEQESHAKPEVAS
+990 
-1005 KPESSANSDS
+1005 
-1015 KSREAMSTAGEGK
+1015 GK

-1040 EKPESSANSDSDSE
+1040 EKPESSANSDSKSSEAMSTAIEGKQELMTDGAAKPEGE
-1054 TKGAAVEGK
+1054 TKPESSAKSDSKSNEAMSTAGEGK
-1063 QEQEAPVKPE
+1063 QEQEAPAKPE
-1073 VAEKPESSA
+1073 VAKKPESSANSDSKSSVAMSAAVESKQEQEAPAKPEGAEKPESSA
-1082 NSDSDSDSETKGAAV
+1082 NSDSKSSEAMSAAVEGKIEQEAHAKPEVAGNPESSAKNDSDSNSKDSDTKGAAV
-1097 EGKIEPM
+1097 EGKQEPM
-1104 MEDAA
+1104 TEDAA
-1109 KHEREAKSES
+1109 KPEGESKSES
-1119 TNNGQSQKQ
+1119 TANSQNQ
-1128 NSKDKGAAVEGK
+1128 NSQDKGAAIEGK

-1155 AQDMLEEEHQALNSQ
+1155 AQDMLEEEHQALNRQ
-1170 KQLEDQANATEME
+1170 KQLENQANATEME

>member
-100 DLRSAMGSDELRITD
+100 DLRSAMGSDELRIKD

-140 IRAQTARFYGTPL
+140 IRTQTVRFYGTPL

-179 FRSGALSTGKA
+179 FRSGALSTGQA

-244 DIASSNTIPISAEIS
+244 DIPSSNTPPISAEIS

-270 NQGFRAPKNVKLSA
+270 NQGLRAPKNVKLSA

-302 SEGTKPSEQS
+302 SEGKKPSEQS
-312 KLFAKPKSKST
+312 KLFAKPNSKST

-384 ASFENH
+384 ASFENN

-397 GKLYEGTFNSIGS
+397 GNLYEGTFNSIGS

-504 SKHKHNQ
+504 PKHKHNQ

-569 NSPSSLKL
+569 NSPSSLNL

-590 DTKVNLTLDENGL
+590 DTKVNLKLDKNGL

-629 PNKFTLKAKDFE
+629 PSKFTLKAKDFE

-663 IESTCT
+663 IESTCV

-816 QNTAVAKEQTDAAPI
+816 QNTAVAKEQTDAASV
-831 LKGKLATPAAKA
+831 LKGKIAAPATPTA

-851 ADATAATAATAS
+851 AV
-863 QPAPAPSSK
+863 
-872 IEPES
+872 
-877 KLESTP
+877 
-883 KTETEET
+883 
-890 QALSPDSQPNNTT
+890 
-903 DSNAQA
+903 
-909 SKDDGAAVESKQEQE
+909 DGKQEQE
-924 ATAKSKVAEK
+924 APAKPEVAEK
-934 PESLAN
+934 PESSAK

-948 MSTADEGKQEQ
+948 MSTAIEGKQELMTDGAAKPEGEAKPESSANGQNQNSQNKVTAGDGKQELMTDGTAKPEGEAKSESSANSDSKSNEAMSTAGEGKQEQ
-959 EAPVKPEVAKKPE
+959 EAPAKPEVAKKPE

-981 SEAMGTAGE
+981 SEAMSTAVE
-990 GKQEQESHAKPEVAS
+990 GKQEPMTEDA
-1005 KPESSANSDS
+1005 
-1015 KSREAMSTAGEGK
+1015 T
-1028 QEQEAP
+1028 
-1034 AKPEVA
+1034 KPEVA
-1040 EKPESSANSDSDSE
+1040 EKPESSANIENKSSE
-1054 TKGAAVEGK
+1054 AMSTAVEGK
-1063 QEQEAPVKPE
+1063 QEPMTEGAAKPE
-1073 VAEKPESSA
+1073 GEAKSESTA
-1082 NSDSDSDSETKGAAV
+1082 NSQSQNSKDKSTAV
-1097 EGKIEPM
+1097 EGKIE
-1104 MEDAA
+1104 
-1109 KHEREAKSES
+1109 S
-1119 TNNGQSQKQ
+1119 
-1128 NSKDKGAAVEGK
+1128 
-1140 IEPKMEGAAVEDNKH
+1140 KMEGAAVEDNKH
-1155 AQDMLEEEHQALNSQ
+1155 AQDMLEEEHQALNRQ
-1170 KQLEDQANATEME
+1170 KQLENQANATEME

-1203 EELIF
+1203 EEELIF

>member
-54 SIYLSSKFNMEVSIG
+54 SIYLSSKFNMEVNIG

-179 FRSGALSTGKA
+179 FRSGALSTGQA

-244 DIASSNTIPISAEIS
+244 DIPSSNTPPISAEIS

-270 NQGFRAPKNVKLSA
+270 NQGLRAPKNVKLSA

-302 SEGTKPSEQS
+302 SEGKKPSEQS
-312 KLFAKPKSKST
+312 KLFAKPNSKST

-397 GKLYEGTFNSIGS
+397 GNLYEGTFNSIGS

-504 SKHKHNQ
+504 PKHKHNQ

-554 DIYSDSQDNRNVIKD
+554 DIYSDNQDTRNVIKD
-569 NSPSSLKL
+569 KSSSSLNL

-590 DTKVNLTLDENGL
+590 DTKVNLKLDENGL
-603 AIDVPKMRF
+603 AIDMPKMRF

-629 PNKFTLKAKDFE
+629 PSKLTLKAKDFE

-663 IESTCT
+663 IESACA

-816 QNTAVAKEQTDAAPI
+816 QNTAVAKEQTDAASI
-831 LKGKLATPAAKA
+831 LKGKLAAPAAKA

-851 ADATAATAATAS
+851 AVD
-863 QPAPAPSSK
+863 
-872 IEPES
+872 
-877 KLESTP
+877 
-883 KTETEET
+883 
-890 QALSPDSQPNNTT
+890 
-903 DSNAQA
+903 
-909 SKDDGAAVESKQEQE
+909 
-924 ATAKSKVAEK
+924 
-934 PESLAN
+934 
-940 SDSKSSEA
+940 
-948 MSTADEGKQEQ
+948 
-959 EAPVKPEVAKKPE
+959 
-972 SSANSDSKS
+972 
-981 SEAMGTAGE
+981 
-990 GKQEQESHAKPEVAS
+990 
-1005 KPESSANSDS
+1005 
-1015 KSREAMSTAGEGK
+1015 GK

-1040 EKPESSANSDSDSE
+1040 EKPESSANSDSKSSEAMSTAIEGKQELMTDGAAKSESTANSQNQNSQNKVTATEGKQELMTDGAAKPEGEAKSESTANGQNQNSLDKGAAIEGKQELMTDGAAKPEGEAKPESSANSDSKSSE
-1054 TKGAAVEGK
+1054 AMSTAVEGKQEPMMDGAAKSEGEAMTESTANSQNQNSLDKGAAKSEGEAMTESTANSQNQNSLDKGAAVEGK
-1063 QEQEAPVKPE
+1063 QEPMTE
-1073 VAEKPESSA
+1073 
-1082 NSDSDSDSETKGAAV
+1082 GAA
-1097 EGKIEPM
+1097 KT
-1104 MEDAA
+1104 
-1109 KHEREAKSES
+1109 ES
-1119 TNNGQSQKQ
+1119 TANGQNQ
-1128 NSKDKGAAVEGK
+1128 NSQDKGAAVEGK
-1140 IEPKMEGAAVEDNKH
+1140 QEHMMEGAAGEDSKH
-1155 AQDMLEEEHQALNSQ
+1155 AQDMLEEEHQALNRQ
-1170 KQLEDQANATEME
+1170 KQLENQANATEME

>member
-179 FRSGALSTGKA
+179 FRSGALSTGQA

-244 DIASSNTIPISAEIS
+244 DIPSSNTPPISAEIS

-270 NQGFRAPKNVKLSA
+270 NQGLRAPKNVKLSA

-291 VIFTNNVLGNQ
+291 VIFTNNILGNQ
-302 SEGTKPSEQS
+302 SEGKKPSEQS
-312 KLFAKPKSKST
+312 KLFAKPNSKST

-384 ASFENH
+384 ASFENN

-397 GKLYEGTFNSIGS
+397 GNLYEGTFNSIGS

-504 SKHKHNQ
+504 PKHKHNQ

-569 NSPSSLKL
+569 NSPSSLNL

-590 DTKVNLTLDENGL
+590 DTKVNLKLDKNGL

-629 PNKFTLKAKDFE
+629 PSKFTLKAKDFE

-663 IESTCT
+663 IESTCV
-669 DKINNIRS
+669 DKINNIRN

-816 QNTAVAKEQTDAAPI
+816 QNTAVAKEQTDAASV
-831 LKGKLATPAAKA
+831 LKGKIAAPATPTAA

-851 ADATAATAATAS
+851 AV
-863 QPAPAPSSK
+863 
-872 IEPES
+872 
-877 KLESTP
+877 
-883 KTETEET
+883 
-890 QALSPDSQPNNTT
+890 
-903 DSNAQA
+903 
-909 SKDDGAAVESKQEQE
+909 DGKQEQE
-924 ATAKSKVAEK
+924 APAKPEVAEK
-934 PESLAN
+934 TESSAN

-948 MSTADEGKQEQ
+948 MSTAGESKQGIMTDGTAKPEGEAKSESSANSDSKSNEAMSTAGEGKQEQ
-959 EAPVKPEVAKKPE
+959 EAPAKPEVAKKPE
-972 SSANSDSKS
+972 SSAKSDSKS
-981 SEAMGTAGE
+981 
-990 GKQEQESHAKPEVAS
+990 
-1005 KPESSANSDS
+1005 N
-1015 KSREAMSTAGEGK
+1015 EAMSTAGEGK

-1040 EKPESSANSDSDSE
+1040 EKPESSANSDSKSSEAMSAAVEGKIEQEAHAKPEVAGNPESSAKNDSDSNSKDSD

-1063 QEQEAPVKPE
+1063 QEPMTEGAAKPE
-1073 VAEKPESSA
+1073 
-1082 NSDSDSDSETKGAAV
+1082 G
-1097 EGKIEPM
+1097 
-1104 MEDAA
+1104 
-1109 KHEREAKSES
+1109 EAKSES
-1119 TNNGQSQKQ
+1119 TANSQSQ

-1155 AQDMLEEEHQALNSQ
+1155 AQDMLEEEHQALNRQ
-1170 KQLEDQANATEME
+1170 KQLENQANATEME

>member
-179 FRSGALSTGKA
+179 FRSGALSTGQA

-244 DIASSNTIPISAEIS
+244 DIPSSNTPPISAEIS

-270 NQGFRAPKNVKLSA
+270 NQGLRAPKNVKLSA

-291 VIFTNNVLGNQ
+291 VIFTNNILGNQ
-302 SEGTKPSEQS
+302 SEGKKPSEQS
-312 KLFAKPKSKST
+312 KLFAKPNSKST

-384 ASFENH
+384 ASFENN

-397 GKLYEGTFNSIGS
+397 GNLYEGTFNSIGS
-410 LDLTKKR
+410 LDLAKKR

-504 SKHKHNQ
+504 PKHQHNQ

-569 NSPSSLKL
+569 NSPSSLNL

-590 DTKVNLTLDENGL
+590 DTKVNLKLDENGL

-629 PNKFTLKAKDFE
+629 PSKFTLKAKDFE

-663 IESTCT
+663 IESTCV

-759 SKVNINEDSISGR
+759 SKVNINEDSVTGR

-816 QNTAVAKEQTDAAPI
+816 QNTAVAKEQTDAASV
-831 LKGKLATPAAKA
+831 LKGKIAAPATPTAA

-851 ADATAATAATAS
+851 AV
-863 QPAPAPSSK
+863 
-872 IEPES
+872 
-877 KLESTP
+877 
-883 KTETEET
+883 
-890 QALSPDSQPNNTT
+890 
-903 DSNAQA
+903 
-909 SKDDGAAVESKQEQE
+909 DGKQEQE
-924 ATAKSKVAEK
+924 APAKSEVEKK
-934 PESLAN
+934 PESSAN

-948 MSTADEGKQEQ
+948 MSTAIEGKQELMTDGAAKPEGEAKPESSANGQNQNSQNKVTAGDGKQEQ
-959 EAPVKPEVAKKPE
+959 EALAKPEVAKKPE

-981 SEAMGTAGE
+981 SVAMSAAVE
-990 GKQEQESHAKPEVAS
+990 SKQEQEAPAKPEGAE

-1015 KSREAMSTAGEGK
+1015 KSSEAMSAAVEGK
-1028 QEQEAP
+1028 IEQEAH

-1040 EKPESSANSDSDSE
+1040 GNPESSAKNDSDSNSKDSD

-1063 QEQEAPVKPE
+1063 QE
-1073 VAEKPESSA
+1073 
-1082 NSDSDSDSETKGAAV
+1082 
-1097 EGKIEPM
+1097 PM
-1104 MEDAA
+1104 TEDAA
-1109 KHEREAKSES
+1109 KPEGESKSES
-1119 TNNGQSQKQ
+1119 TANSQNQ
-1128 NSKDKGAAVEGK
+1128 NSQDKGAAIEGK

-1155 AQDMLEEEHQALNSQ
+1155 AQDMLEEEHQALNRQ
-1170 KQLEDQANATEME
+1170 KQLENQANATEME

>member
-179 FRSGALSTGKA
+179 FRSGALSTGQA

-244 DIASSNTIPISAEIS
+244 DIPSSNTPPISAEIS

-270 NQGFRAPKNVKLSA
+270 NQGLRAPKNVKLSA

-302 SEGTKPSEQS
+302 SEGKKPSEQS
-312 KLFAKPKSKST
+312 KLFAKPNSKST

-384 ASFENH
+384 ASFENN

-397 GKLYEGTFNSIGS
+397 GNLYEGTFNSIGS

-504 SKHKHNQ
+504 PKHQHNQ

-554 DIYSDSQDNRNVIKD
+554 DIYSNNQDTRNVIKD
-569 NSPSSLKL
+569 KSSSSLNL

-590 DTKVNLTLDENGL
+590 DTKVNLKLDENGL

-629 PNKFTLKAKDFE
+629 PSKFTLKAKDFE

-663 IESTCT
+663 IESTCV

-816 QNTAVAKEQTDAAPI
+816 QNTAVAKEQTDAASV
-831 LKGKLATPAAKA
+831 LKGKIAAPATPTAA

-851 ADATAATAATAS
+851 AV
-863 QPAPAPSSK
+863 
-872 IEPES
+872 
-877 KLESTP
+877 
-883 KTETEET
+883 
-890 QALSPDSQPNNTT
+890 
-903 DSNAQA
+903 
-909 SKDDGAAVESKQEQE
+909 DGKQEQE
-924 ATAKSKVAEK
+924 APAKPEVAEK
-934 PESLAN
+934 TESSAN

-948 MSTADEGKQEQ
+948 MSTAIEGKQEPMTDG
-959 EAPVKPEVAKKPE
+959 AAKPE

-981 SEAMGTAGE
+981 SEAMSTAVEGKQELITDGAAKPEGETKPESSAKSDSKSNEAMSTAGE
-990 GKQEQESHAKPEVAS
+990 GKQEQEAPAKPEGAE

-1015 KSREAMSTAGEGK
+1015 KSSEAMSTAIESK

-1040 EKPESSANSDSDSE
+1040 EKPESSANSDSKSSE
-1054 TKGAAVEGK
+1054 AMSAAVDGK
-1063 QEQEAPVKPE
+1063 QEQEAPAKSE

-1082 NSDSDSDSETKGAAV
+1082 NSDSKSSEAMSAAVEGKQEQEATAKPEVAGNPESSAKSDSDSDSDSKDSETKGAAV
-1097 EGKIEPM
+1097 E
-1104 MEDAA
+1104 
-1109 KHEREAKSES
+1109 
-1119 TNNGQSQKQ
+1119 
-1128 NSKDKGAAVEGK
+1128 
-1140 IEPKMEGAAVEDNKH
+1140 DNKH
-1155 AQDMLEEEHQALNSQ
+1155 VQDMLEEEHQDLNRQ
-1170 KQLEDQANATEME
+1170 KQLENQANATEME

>member
-179 FRSGALSTGKA
+179 FRSGALSTGQA

-244 DIASSNTIPISAEIS
+244 DIPSSNTPPISAEIS

-270 NQGFRAPKNVKLSA
+270 NQGLRAPKNVKLSA

-302 SEGTKPSEQS
+302 SEGKKPSEQS
-312 KLFAKPKSKST
+312 KLFAKPNSKST

-384 ASFENH
+384 ASFENN

-397 GKLYEGTFNSIGS
+397 GNLYEGTFNSIGS

-504 SKHKHNQ
+504 PKHQHNQ

-554 DIYSDSQDNRNVIKD
+554 DIYSNNQDTRNVIKD
-569 NSPSSLKL
+569 KSSSSLNL

-590 DTKVNLTLDENGL
+590 DTKVNLKLDENGL

-629 PNKFTLKAKDFE
+629 PSKFTLKAKDFE

-663 IESTCT
+663 IESTCV

-816 QNTAVAKEQTDAAPI
+816 QNTAVAKEQTDAASV
-831 LKGKLATPAAKA
+831 LKGKIAAPATPTAA

-851 ADATAATAATAS
+851 AV
-863 QPAPAPSSK
+863 
-872 IEPES
+872 
-877 KLESTP
+877 
-883 KTETEET
+883 
-890 QALSPDSQPNNTT
+890 
-903 DSNAQA
+903 
-909 SKDDGAAVESKQEQE
+909 DGKQEQE
-924 ATAKSKVAEK
+924 APAKPEVAEK
-934 PESLAN
+934 TESSAN

-948 MSTADEGKQEQ
+948 MSTAIEGKQEPMTDG
-959 EAPVKPEVAKKPE
+959 AAKPE

-981 SEAMGTAGE
+981 SEAMSTAVEGKQELITDGAAKPEGETKPESSAKSDSKSNEAMSTAGE
-990 GKQEQESHAKPEVAS
+990 GKQEQEAPAKPEGAE

-1015 KSREAMSTAGEGK
+1015 KSSEAMSTAIESK

-1040 EKPESSANSDSDSE
+1040 EKPESSANSDSKSSEAMSAAVEGKIEQEAHAKPEVAGNPESSAKNDSDSNSKDSD

-1063 QEQEAPVKPE
+1063 QEPMTEGAAKPE
-1073 VAEKPESSA
+1073 
-1082 NSDSDSDSETKGAAV
+1082 G
-1097 EGKIEPM
+1097 
-1104 MEDAA
+1104 
-1109 KHEREAKSES
+1109 EAKSES
-1119 TNNGQSQKQ
+1119 TANSQSQ

-1155 AQDMLEEEHQALNSQ
+1155 AQDMLEEEHQALNRQ
-1170 KQLEDQANATEME
+1170 KQLENQANATEME

>member
-244 DIASSNTIPISAEIS
+244 DIPSSNTPPISAEIS

-270 NQGFRAPKNVKLSA
+270 NQGLRAPKNVKLSA

-302 SEGTKPSEQS
+302 SEGKKPSEQS
-312 KLFAKPKSKST
+312 KLFAKPNSKST

-384 ASFENH
+384 ASFENN

-397 GKLYEGTFNSIGS
+397 GNLYEGTFNSIGS

-504 SKHKHNQ
+504 PKHKHNQ

-554 DIYSDSQDNRNVIKD
+554 DIYSDNQDTRNVIKD
-569 NSPSSLKL
+569 KSSSSLNL

-590 DTKVNLTLDENGL
+590 DTKVNLKLDENGL
-603 AIDVPKMRF
+603 AIDMPKMRF

-629 PNKFTLKAKDFE
+629 PSKFTLKAKDFE

-663 IESTCT
+663 IESACA

-772 AYLISRS
+772 AYLISSS

-816 QNTAVAKEQTDAAPI
+816 QNTAVAKEQTDAASV
-831 LKGKLATPAAKA
+831 LKGKIAAPAAKA

-851 ADATAATAATAS
+851 AVD
-863 QPAPAPSSK
+863 
-872 IEPES
+872 
-877 KLESTP
+877 
-883 KTETEET
+883 
-890 QALSPDSQPNNTT
+890 
-903 DSNAQA
+903 
-909 SKDDGAAVESKQEQE
+909 
-924 ATAKSKVAEK
+924 
-934 PESLAN
+934 
-940 SDSKSSEA
+940 
-948 MSTADEGKQEQ
+948 
-959 EAPVKPEVAKKPE
+959 
-972 SSANSDSKS
+972 
-981 SEAMGTAGE
+981 
-990 GKQEQESHAKPEVAS
+990 
-1005 KPESSANSDS
+1005 
-1015 KSREAMSTAGEGK
+1015 GK

-1040 EKPESSANSDSDSE
+1040 EKPESSANSDSKSSE
-1054 TKGAAVEGK
+1054 AMSTAVEGK
-1063 QEQEAPVKPE
+1063 QELITDGAAKPE
-1073 VAEKPESSA
+1073 GETKPESSA
-1082 NSDSDSDSETKGAAV
+1082 NSDSKSNEAMSTAGEGKQEQEAPAKPEVAKKPESSANSDSKSSEAMSTAV
-1097 EGKIEPM
+1097 EGKQELM
-1104 MEDAA
+1104 TDGAA
-1109 KHEREAKSES
+1109 KPEGETKSEN
-1119 TNNGQSQKQ
+1119 TANGQGQ
-1128 NSKDKGAAVEGK
+1128 NSQDKDAAVEGK
-1140 IEPKMEGAAVEDNKH
+1140 IEPKMEGAAKPERETKSESTANSQNQNSLDKGAAVDGKQEPMMEGAAKPEGEAKSESTANSQSQNSQDNGAAIEGKIEPKMEDAAVEDNKH
-1155 AQDMLEEEHQALNSQ
+1155 AQDMLEEEHQALNRQ
-1170 KQLEDQANATEME
+1170 KQLENQANATEME

>member
-100 DLRSAMGSDELRITD
+100 DLRSAMGSDELRIKD

-179 FRSGALSTGKA
+179 FRSGALSTGQA

-232 IISNEHNSLSDG
+232 IISNEHNSLSDV
-244 DIASSNTIPISAEIS
+244 DIPSSNILPISAEIS

-302 SEGTKPSEQS
+302 SEGKKPSEQS
-312 KLFAKPKSKST
+312 KLFAKPNSKST

-328 PEESESQYLS
+328 PDESESQYLS

-384 ASFENH
+384 ASFENN

-397 GKLYEGTFNSIGS
+397 GNLYEGTFNSIGS

-504 SKHKHNQ
+504 PKHKHNQ

-569 NSPSSLKL
+569 NSPSSLNL

-590 DTKVNLTLDENGL
+590 DTKVNLKLDKNGL

-629 PNKFTLKAKDFE
+629 PSKFTLKAKDFE

-663 IESTCT
+663 IESTCV
-669 DKINNIRS
+669 DKINNIRN

-787 ISGNMDDPIFNIKA
+787 ISGNMEDPIFNIKA

-816 QNTAVAKEQTDAAPI
+816 QNTAVAKEQTDAASV
-831 LKGKLATPAAKA
+831 LKGKIAAPATPTAA

-851 ADATAATAATAS
+851 AVD
-863 QPAPAPSSK
+863 
-872 IEPES
+872 
-877 KLESTP
+877 
-883 KTETEET
+883 
-890 QALSPDSQPNNTT
+890 
-903 DSNAQA
+903 
-909 SKDDGAAVESKQEQE
+909 
-924 ATAKSKVAEK
+924 
-934 PESLAN
+934 
-940 SDSKSSEA
+940 
-948 MSTADEGKQEQ
+948 
-959 EAPVKPEVAKKPE
+959 
-972 SSANSDSKS
+972 
-981 SEAMGTAGE
+981 
-990 GKQEQESHAKPEVAS
+990 
-1005 KPESSANSDS
+1005 
-1015 KSREAMSTAGEGK
+1015 GK

-1040 EKPESSANSDSDSE
+1040 EKPESSANSDSKSSEAMSTAGESKQEQEAPAKSEVEKKPESSSKSDSKSNE
-1054 TKGAAVEGK
+1054 AMSTAGEGK
-1063 QEQEAPVKPE
+1063 QEQEAPAKPEVAKKPESSSKSDSKSNEAMSTAGEGKQEQEAPAKPEVAKKPESSANIENKSSEAMSTAIESKQEQEAPAKPE

-1082 NSDSDSDSETKGAAV
+1082 NSDSKSSEAMSTAVDGKQEQEAPAKSEVAEKPESSANSDSKSSEAMSAAV
-1097 EGKIEPM
+1097 EGKQEQ
-1104 MEDAA
+1104 EATA
-1109 KHEREAKSES
+1109 KPEVAGNPESSAKSDS
-1119 TNNGQSQKQ
+1119 DSDSD
-1128 NSKDKGAAVEGK
+1128 SKDSETK
-1140 IEPKMEGAAVEDNKH
+1140 GAAVEDNKH
-1155 AQDMLEEEHQALNSQ
+1155 AQDMLEEEHQALNRQ
-1170 KQLEDQANATEME
+1170 KQLENQANATEME

>member
-232 IISNEHNSLSDG
+232 IISNEHNSLSDS
-244 DIASSNTIPISAEIS
+244 DIPSSNTPPISAEIS

-270 NQGFRAPKNVKLSA
+270 NQGLRAPKNVKLSA

-291 VIFTNNVLGNQ
+291 VIFTNNVLSNQ
-302 SEGTKPSEQS
+302 SEGKKPSEQS
-312 KLFAKPKSKST
+312 KLFAKPNSKST

-397 GKLYEGTFNSIGS
+397 GNLYEGTFNSIGS

-504 SKHKHNQ
+504 PKHKHNQ

-554 DIYSDSQDNRNVIKD
+554 DIYSDNQDTRNVIKD
-569 NSPSSLKL
+569 KSSSSLNL

-590 DTKVNLTLDENGL
+590 DTKVNLKLDENGL

-629 PNKFTLKAKDFE
+629 PSKFTLKAKDFE

-663 IESTCT
+663 IESTCV

-816 QNTAVAKEQTDAAPI
+816 QNTAVAKEQTDAASV
-831 LKGKLATPAAKA
+831 LKGKIAAPATPTAA

-851 ADATAATAATAS
+851 AVD
-863 QPAPAPSSK
+863 
-872 IEPES
+872 
-877 KLESTP
+877 
-883 KTETEET
+883 
-890 QALSPDSQPNNTT
+890 
-903 DSNAQA
+903 
-909 SKDDGAAVESKQEQE
+909 
-924 ATAKSKVAEK
+924 
-934 PESLAN
+934 
-940 SDSKSSEA
+940 
-948 MSTADEGKQEQ
+948 
-959 EAPVKPEVAKKPE
+959 
-972 SSANSDSKS
+972 
-981 SEAMGTAGE
+981 
-990 GKQEQESHAKPEVAS
+990 
-1005 KPESSANSDS
+1005 
-1015 KSREAMSTAGEGK
+1015 GK

-1040 EKPESSANSDSDSE
+1040 EKPESSAKSDSKSSEAMSTAGEGKQGIMTDGAAKPEGDAKSESSANSDSKSNE
-1054 TKGAAVEGK
+1054 AMSTAGEGK
-1063 QEQEAPVKPE
+1063 QEQEALAKPE
-1073 VAEKPESSA
+1073 VAKKPESSANGQNQNSQNKVTATEGKQELMTDGAAKPEGEAKSESSA
-1082 NSDSDSDSETKGAAV
+1082 NSDSKSSEAMSAAV
-1097 EGKIEPM
+1097 EGKQDPM
-1104 MEDAA
+1104 MEGAA
-1109 KHEREAKSES
+1109 KPEEKAKSES
-1119 TNNGQSQKQ
+1119 TANGQVQ
-1128 NSKDKGAAVEGK
+1128 NSQDKGAAVEGK
-1140 IEPKMEGAAVEDNKH
+1140 IESKMEGAAVEDNKH
-1155 AQDMLEEEHQALNSQ
+1155 AQDMLEEEHQALNRQ
-1170 KQLEDQANATEME
+1170 KQLENQANATEME

-1203 EELIF
+1203 EEELIF

>member
-80 IKLYNVTFGKSKIGE
+80 IKLYNVSFGKSKIGE

-179 FRSGALSTGKA
+179 FRSGALSTGQA

-244 DIASSNTIPISAEIS
+244 DIPSSNTPPISAEIS

-270 NQGFRAPKNVKLSA
+270 NQGLRAPKNVKLSA

-302 SEGTKPSEQS
+302 SEGKKPSEQS
-312 KLFAKPKSKST
+312 KLFAKPNSKST

-384 ASFENH
+384 ASFENN

-397 GKLYEGTFNSIGS
+397 GNLYEGTFNSIGS

-504 SKHKHNQ
+504 PKHKHNQ

-569 NSPSSLKL
+569 NSPSSLNL

-590 DTKVNLTLDENGL
+590 DTKVNLKLDKNGL

-629 PNKFTLKAKDFE
+629 PSKFTLKAKDFE

-663 IESTCT
+663 IESTCV

-816 QNTAVAKEQTDAAPI
+816 QNTAVAKEQTDAASV
-831 LKGKLATPAAKA
+831 LKGKIAAPATPTAA

-851 ADATAATAATAS
+851 AVD
-863 QPAPAPSSK
+863 
-872 IEPES
+872 
-877 KLESTP
+877 
-883 KTETEET
+883 
-890 QALSPDSQPNNTT
+890 
-903 DSNAQA
+903 
-909 SKDDGAAVESKQEQE
+909 
-924 ATAKSKVAEK
+924 
-934 PESLAN
+934 
-940 SDSKSSEA
+940 
-948 MSTADEGKQEQ
+948 
-959 EAPVKPEVAKKPE
+959 
-972 SSANSDSKS
+972 
-981 SEAMGTAGE
+981 
-990 GKQEQESHAKPEVAS
+990 
-1005 KPESSANSDS
+1005 
-1015 KSREAMSTAGEGK
+1015 GK

-1040 EKPESSANSDSDSE
+1040 EKPESSAKSDSKSSEAMSASVEGKQEQEVPAKSEVEKKPESSANSDSKSSEAMSTACEGKQEQEAPAKPEGAKKPESSANSDSKSSE
-1054 TKGAAVEGK
+1054 AMSTAFEGKQEQEAPAKPEGAEKPESSANSDSKSSEEMSAAGEGKQEQEAPAKSEVEKKPESSANSDSKSSEAMSAAVEGK
-1063 QEQEAPVKPE
+1063 QEQEAPAKPE
-1073 VAEKPESSA
+1073 VAGNPESSA
-1082 NSDSDSDSETKGAAV
+1082 KNDSDSDSKDRETKGAAV
-1097 EGKIEPM
+1097 EGKQKPKI
-1104 MEDAA
+1104 EDAA
-1109 KHEREAKSES
+1109 KHESPV
-1119 TNNGQSQKQ
+1119 NDNGQGQGQ
-1128 NSKDKGAAVEGK
+1128 NSLDK
-1140 IEPKMEGAAVEDNKH
+1140 GAAVEDNKH
-1155 AQDMLEEEHQALNSQ
+1155 AQDMLEEEHQALNRQ
-1170 KQLEDQANATEME
+1170 KQLENQANATEME

>member
-100 DLRSAMGSDELRITD
+100 DLRSAMGSDELRIKD

-179 FRSGALSTGKA
+179 FRSGALSTGQA

-244 DIASSNTIPISAEIS
+244 DIPSSNTPPISAEIS

-270 NQGFRAPKNVKLSA
+270 NQGLRAPKNVKLSA

-291 VIFTNNVLGNQ
+291 VIFTNNILGNQ
-302 SEGTKPSEQS
+302 SEGKKPSEQS
-312 KLFAKPKSKST
+312 KLFAKPNSKST

-384 ASFENH
+384 ASFENN

-397 GKLYEGTFNSIGS
+397 GNLYEGTFNSIGS

-504 SKHKHNQ
+504 PKHKHNQ

-569 NSPSSLKL
+569 NSPSSLNL

-590 DTKVNLTLDENGL
+590 DTKVNLKLDKNGL

-629 PNKFTLKAKDFE
+629 PSKFTLKAKDFE

-663 IESTCT
+663 IESTCV
-669 DKINNIRS
+669 DKINNIRN

-816 QNTAVAKEQTDAAPI
+816 QNTAVAKEQTDAASV
-831 LKGKLATPAAKA
+831 LKGKIAAPATPTAA

-851 ADATAATAATAS
+851 AVD
-863 QPAPAPSSK
+863 
-872 IEPES
+872 
-877 KLESTP
+877 
-883 KTETEET
+883 
-890 QALSPDSQPNNTT
+890 
-903 DSNAQA
+903 
-909 SKDDGAAVESKQEQE
+909 
-924 ATAKSKVAEK
+924 
-934 PESLAN
+934 
-940 SDSKSSEA
+940 
-948 MSTADEGKQEQ
+948 
-959 EAPVKPEVAKKPE
+959 
-972 SSANSDSKS
+972 
-981 SEAMGTAGE
+981 
-990 GKQEQESHAKPEVAS
+990 
-1005 KPESSANSDS
+1005 
-1015 KSREAMSTAGEGK
+1015 GK

-1040 EKPESSANSDSDSE
+1040 EKPESSANSDSKSSE
-1054 TKGAAVEGK
+1054 AMSTAIESKQGIMTDGAAKPEGEAKSESTTNDQSQNKNSQDKVTAGDGKQELMTDGTAKPEGEAKSESSANIDSKSNEAMSTAGEGK
-1063 QEQEAPVKPE
+1063 QEQEAPAKPEVAKKPESSANIENKSSEAMSTAIESKQEQEAPAKPE

-1082 NSDSDSDSETKGAAV
+1082 NSDSKSSEAMSAAVEGKIEQEAHAKPEVAGNPESSAKNDSDSNSKDSDTKGAAV
-1097 EGKIEPM
+1097 EGKQEPM
-1104 MEDAA
+1104 TEDAA
-1109 KHEREAKSES
+1109 KPEGESKSES
-1119 TNNGQSQKQ
+1119 TANGQVQ
-1128 NSKDKGAAVEGK
+1128 NSQDNGDAIEGK

-1155 AQDMLEEEHQALNSQ
+1155 VQDMLEEEHQDLNRQ
-1170 KQLEDQANATEME
+1170 KQLENQANATEME

>member
-179 FRSGALSTGKA
+179 FRSGALSTGQA

-232 IISNEHNSLSDG
+232 IISNEHKSLSDG
-244 DIASSNTIPISAEIS
+244 DIPSSNTPPISAEIS

-270 NQGFRAPKNVKLSA
+270 NQGLRAPKNVKLSA

-291 VIFTNNVLGNQ
+291 VIFTNNILGNQ
-302 SEGTKPSEQS
+302 SEGKKPSEQS
-312 KLFAKPKSKST
+312 KLFAKPNSKST

-384 ASFENH
+384 ASFENN

-397 GKLYEGTFNSIGS
+397 GNLYEGTFNSIGS

-504 SKHKHNQ
+504 PKHKHNQ

-569 NSPSSLKL
+569 NSLSSLNL

-590 DTKVNLTLDENGL
+590 DTKVNLKLDENGL

-629 PNKFTLKAKDFE
+629 PSKFTLKAKDFE

-663 IESTCT
+663 IESACA

-816 QNTAVAKEQTDAAPI
+816 QNTAVAKEQTDAASV
-831 LKGKLATPAAKA
+831 LKGKIAAPATPTAA

-851 ADATAATAATAS
+851 AVD
-863 QPAPAPSSK
+863 
-872 IEPES
+872 
-877 KLESTP
+877 
-883 KTETEET
+883 
-890 QALSPDSQPNNTT
+890 
-903 DSNAQA
+903 
-909 SKDDGAAVESKQEQE
+909 
-924 ATAKSKVAEK
+924 
-934 PESLAN
+934 
-940 SDSKSSEA
+940 
-948 MSTADEGKQEQ
+948 
-959 EAPVKPEVAKKPE
+959 
-972 SSANSDSKS
+972 
-981 SEAMGTAGE
+981 
-990 GKQEQESHAKPEVAS
+990 
-1005 KPESSANSDS
+1005 
-1015 KSREAMSTAGEGK
+1015 GK

-1040 EKPESSANSDSDSE
+1040 EKPESSANSDSKSSEAMSTAIEGKQELMTDGAAKPEGEARNESSANSDSKSSKAMSTAVE
-1054 TKGAAVEGK
+1054 GKQELITDGAAKPESTANSQNQNSQNKVTATEGKQELMTDGAAKPEGEAKSESTANGQNQNSLDKGAAIEGKQELMTDGAAKPEGEAKPESSANSDSKSSEAMSTAVEGKQEPMMDGAAKSEGEAMTESTANSQNQNSLDKGAAVEGK
-1063 QEQEAPVKPE
+1063 QEPMTE
-1073 VAEKPESSA
+1073 
-1082 NSDSDSDSETKGAAV
+1082 GAA
-1097 EGKIEPM
+1097 KT
-1104 MEDAA
+1104 
-1109 KHEREAKSES
+1109 ES
-1119 TNNGQSQKQ
+1119 TANGQNQ
-1128 NSKDKGAAVEGK
+1128 NSQDKGAAVEGK
-1140 IEPKMEGAAVEDNKH
+1140 QEHMMEGAAGEDSKH
-1155 AQDMLEEEHQALNSQ
+1155 AQDMLEEEHQALNRQ
-1170 KQLEDQANATEME
+1170 KQLENQANATEME

>member
-312 KLFAKPKSKST
+312 KLFAKPNSKST

-511 NNIPDEVD
+511 NNIQDEVD

-663 IESTCT
+663 IESACA

-1063 QEQEAPVKPE
+1063 
-1073 VAEKPESSA
+1073 
-1082 NSDSDSDSETKGAAV
+1082 
-1097 EGKIEPM
+1097 IEPM

>member
-179 FRSGALSTGKA
+179 FRSGALSTGQA

-244 DIASSNTIPISAEIS
+244 DIPSSNTPPISAEIS

-270 NQGFRAPKNVKLSA
+270 NQGLRAPKNVKLSA

-302 SEGTKPSEQS
+302 SEGKKPSEQS
-312 KLFAKPKSKST
+312 KLFAKPNSKST

-384 ASFENH
+384 ASFENN

-397 GKLYEGTFNSIGS
+397 GNLYEGTFNSIGS

-504 SKHKHNQ
+504 PKHQHNQ

-554 DIYSDSQDNRNVIKD
+554 DIYSDSQDNRNVIKY
-569 NSPSSLKL
+569 NSPSSLNL

-590 DTKVNLTLDENGL
+590 DTKVNLKLDENGL

-629 PNKFTLKAKDFE
+629 PSKFTLKAKDFE

-663 IESTCT
+663 IESTCV

-816 QNTAVAKEQTDAAPI
+816 QNTAVAKEQTDAASV
-831 LKGKLATPAAKA
+831 LKGKIAAPATPTAA

-851 ADATAATAATAS
+851 AV
-863 QPAPAPSSK
+863 
-872 IEPES
+872 
-877 KLESTP
+877 
-883 KTETEET
+883 
-890 QALSPDSQPNNTT
+890 
-903 DSNAQA
+903 
-909 SKDDGAAVESKQEQE
+909 DGKQEQE
-924 ATAKSKVAEK
+924 APAKPEVAEK
-934 PESLAN
+934 TESSAN

-948 MSTADEGKQEQ
+948 MSTAIEGKQEPMTDG
-959 EAPVKPEVAKKPE
+959 AAKPE

-981 SEAMGTAGE
+981 SEAMSTAVEGKQELITDGAAKPEGETKPESSAKSDSKSNEAMSTAGE
-990 GKQEQESHAKPEVAS
+990 GKQEQEAPAKPEGAE

-1015 KSREAMSTAGEGK
+1015 KSSEAMSTAIESK

-1040 EKPESSANSDSDSE
+1040 EKPESSANSDSKSSE
-1054 TKGAAVEGK
+1054 AMSAAVDGK
-1063 QEQEAPVKPE
+1063 QEQEAPAKSE

-1082 NSDSDSDSETKGAAV
+1082 NSDSKSSEAMSAAVEGKQEQEATAKPEVAGNPESSAKSDSDSDSDSKDSETKGAAV
-1097 EGKIEPM
+1097 E
-1104 MEDAA
+1104 
-1109 KHEREAKSES
+1109 
-1119 TNNGQSQKQ
+1119 
-1128 NSKDKGAAVEGK
+1128 
-1140 IEPKMEGAAVEDNKH
+1140 DNKH
-1155 AQDMLEEEHQALNSQ
+1155 VQDMLEEEHQDLNRQ
-1170 KQLEDQANATEME
+1170 KQLENQANATEME